1 MKVAATLAIQT
12 AAAALCLFAVGCR
25 DEAAETLAVSRCE
38 SLLAAQELGSLPE
51 PLRSDPRAAIKP
63 KGEPRISDGERTT
76 FVRRAYDRLIADTA
90 GTRIEPRDFTC
101 KFDKKA
107 GKVIELSTN
116 GHTQEIRDSDDEWA
130 IKQRAS
136 SSPQ

>member
-1 MKVAATLAIQT
+1 MTMKLSLPLAACTVL
-12 AAAALCLFAVGCR
+12 LGCR
-25 DEAAETLAVSRCE
+25 DEAAETLAMSRCE

-51 PLRSDPRAAIKP
+51 ALRSDPRAPIKP
-63 KGEPRISDGERTT
+63 KGDPRISDGERTT
-76 FVRRAYDRLIADTA
+76 FVRRAYDRLTAD
-90 GTRIEPRDFTC
+90 GDGSRIEPRDFTC

-130 IKQRAS
+130 IKQQAA

>member
-1 MKVAATLAIQT
+1 MTMKLLT
-12 AAAALCLFAVGCR
+12 AAAALSALAGCR

-51 PLRSDPRAAIKP
+51 ALRSDPRAPIKS

-76 FVRRAYDRLIADTA
+76 FVRRAYDRLTAD
-90 GTRIEPRDFTC
+90 GDGSRIEPRDFTC

-116 GHTQEIRDSDDEWA
+116 GHTQEIRDSDDEWS
-130 IKQRAS
+130 IKQNGAGT
-136 SSPQ
+136 SPAR